1 MSFLN
6 FKRTLNTSC
15 LGKTHQP
22 PGFPIFGNWTWC
34 PYSDLVALM
43 AYQLGVG
50 YATNLGCC
58 EAPES
63 EHDGGSYQNPAI
75 NGLFSRGWALGRT
88 DVRIPTSP
96 LQRIWPAWSLNHL
109 SAKCLWNWIICRGE
123 TEKNTGVRSY
133 FPVLLG
139 EWEMSHDIYQCPV
152 FLFRNV
158 ATAEQLKD
166 YEWLP
171 NTYLFL
177 GQRLFQDRAVIRQ
190 KMAWKSCQVFD
201 RLTEIDCAH
210 RSQFQQW
217 GTWGNDPQIE
227 LIFLGVWALSSTLR
241 EQRLTKIW
249 SSDREVK
256 QLKASCQ
263 RSSSP
268 KQQRSEAGINRFWVP
283 HLKSLNSGP
292 FILFVP
298 YFLLSFIPTL
308 VLCWHS
314 IRDSGF
320 LSCLSKSPSSFA
332 KVRHIALARQSAQGQ
347 ESKGG

>member
-75 NGLFSRGWALGRT
+75 NGLFSRGWAFGRT
-88 DVRIPTSP
+88 DVTIPTSP

-139 EWEMSHDIYQCPV
+139 EWEIFPCHLPV
-152 FLFRNV
+152 PCVFV
-158 ATAEQLKD
+158 SKCCDSWTAEGLRMAAQYIPFPWAKAFSRPSCHQTEDGLKIVSGL
-166 YEWLP
+166 WP
-171 NTYLFL
+171 
-177 GQRLFQDRAVIRQ
+177 
-190 KMAWKSCQVFD
+190 FD
-201 RLTEIDCAH
+201 RNWLCA
-210 RSQFQQW
+210 
-217 GTWGNDPQIE
+217 P
-227 LIFLGVWALSSTLR
+227 L
-241 EQRLTKIW
+241 
-249 SSDREVK
+249 
-256 QLKASCQ
+256 
-263 RSSSP
+263 P
-268 KQQRSEAGINRFWVP
+268 
-283 HLKSLNSGP
+283 
-292 FILFVP
+292 
-298 YFLLSFIPTL
+298 IPTMRYL
-308 VLCWHS
+308 
-314 IRDSGF
+314 G
-320 LSCLSKSPSSFA
+320 
-332 KVRHIALARQSAQGQ
+332 
-347 ESKGG
+347 